1 MRTSTAPCAS
11 PDGSRSVNA
20 SDVLI
25 SYPLEVLYEW
35 INERVGLARSE
46 DFRAIGRVLDGKLVA
61 VSAFTGYNGASL
73 QMHFAIDDGKLNRHH
88 LRESFRYAFDICDC
102 QVVFGMVPSGNKRA
116 YDIDL
121 RLGFEEVATIAGAH
135 PDGALHVLMMRRE
148 NCRWL
153 R

>member
-1 MRTSTAPCAS
+1 MS
-11 PDGSRSVNA
+11 G

-25 SYPLEVLYEW
+25 SYPLDTLYEW

-46 DFRAIGRVLDGKLVA
+46 DFRAIGRVKDGKLVA

-73 QMHFAIDDGKLNRHH
+73 QMHFAVEGCLMSRRH
-88 LRESFRYAFDICDC
+88 LQESFRYAFEICDC
-102 QVVFGMVPSGNKRA
+102 KVVFGMVPAGNTRA
-116 YDIDL
+116 LEIDL
-121 RLGFEEVATIAGAH
+121 RLGFEEVANIAGAH
-135 PDGALHVLMMRRE
+135 PDGSLHILMMRRE